1 MKTFNSNFAALLL
14 GTVATVV
21 TLSSCQDTEE
31 VTNLVSGE
39 TPDTFTQV
47 SVQVSPFDMSQSDF
61 PATRAAVD
69 PATYSDVGAM
79 TLAFY
84 EGTTKVFE
92 ATQLKADAT
101 TYDTF
106 GSFNCRLP
114 KGDYTMVV
122 IARDVMDGDVFT
134 LTSPTEAGYA
144 DRVRET
150 FCKTQSVTVGST
162 NMSLSV
168 TLTRVVARLGIKST
182 DTRPEGI
189 GKIRITYAG
198 GSRLFSPTTGLAFD
212 DDGFSSSN
220 EPKSAVGEKIGTANM
235 AFLATDEQ
243 VMDVT
248 IEILGTGDEIL
259 FTHVVKNVPLQRNR
273 TTYLQ
278 GPLFSTSFAGAFTL
292 ETDWLPTKTV
302 DF

>member
-47 SVQVSPFDMSQSDF
+47 SVQVSPFAMSQSDF
-61 PATRAAVD
+61 PATREAVA

-92 ATQLKADAT
+92 ATQLKADDT

-150 FCKTQSVTVGST
+150 FCKTQNVTVGST

-168 TLTRVVARLGIKST
+168 TLTRVVALLAVMST
-182 DTRPEGI
+182 DNRPEGI
-189 GKIRITYAG
+189 GKIQITYGG
-198 GSRLFSPTTGLAFD
+198 GSNRFSPTTGLALD
-212 DDGFSSSN
+212 NDGFVSFN
-220 EPKSAVGEKIGTANM
+220 VPSANVGKTLGLANM
-235 AFLATDEQ
+235 AYLATDEQ
-243 VMDVT
+243 TMDIT
-248 IEILGTGDEIL
+248 IDVIGTDDQVL
-259 FTHVVKNVPLQRNR
+259 FTHVVKNVSLQRNR
-273 TTYLQ
+273 RTTLR
-278 GPLFSTSFAGAFTL
+278 GALFSTSFAGAFTL